1 LVYVIYV
8 ANLEQ
13 CTHVV
18 YVVDLFAVV
27 ALTGLMGFVIDVKLE
42 KVNIKILKKMLFSFL
57 FINHNKIK
65 KKAINR
71 RLRI

>member
-1 LVYVIYV
+1 MVYVIYV

-18 YVVDLFAVV
+18 YAVDLFVVV
-27 ALTGLMGFVIDVKLE
+27 ALIGLMGFVIDVKLE
-42 KVNIKILKKMLFSFL
+42 KVNIKILINSFFLL
-57 FINHNKIK
+57 FIICYKII

-71 RLRI
+71 RLKI